1 MTGRGRTLAF
11 VTCLNRH
18 GHKILVAGNHDDA
31 IEKHPELIPKLL
43 PTTHYLQDSGVEI
56 GGVKFW
62 GSPWTPRFHGGAFM
76 LDRGSS
82 LRSQWGLIPDDT
94 DVLITHGPP
103 YLSGG
108 RAIDGMLIINV
119 GCEELYYRT
128 RDMPLQTHVFG
139 HIPSPLSAGLFVRSL
154 MAQTMVAVGTTVT
167 FAISRAVQSCSTFS
181 IVI

>member
-1 MTGRGRTLAF
+1 
-11 VTCLNRH
+11 
-18 GHKILVAGNHDDA
+18 
-31 IEKHPELIPKLL
+31 
-43 PTTHYLQDSGVEI
+43 
-56 GGVKFW
+56 
-62 GSPWTPRFHGGAFM
+62 M

-139 HIPSPLSAGLFVRSL
+139 HIHEGYGMYQRGEQLLINACSCTEHYEPINTPVIFVATSSSL
-154 MAQTMVAVGTTVT
+154 LK
-167 FAISRAVQSCSTFS
+167 FAAMITSTASGSSGRARLLPV
-181 IVI
+181 